1 MGYVASQSVSNVG
14 GVVCISNLHLN
25 KRLGKY
31 KTKDKTKLKL
41 AIATNEQEQL
51 KNNNTIN
58 NDKFKGKKAKQCH
71 SVNVRK

>member
-1 MGYVASQSVSNVG
+1 MASQSVSNVG

-51 KNNNTIN
+51 KT
-58 NDKFKGKKAKQCH
+58 KQQY
-71 SVNVRK
+71 NK